1 MLFWVQH
8 WLYVSQYTKVSVM
21 VPLTFCVQT
30 NEVKEKR
37 ILYKTLLTIF
47 DLIVYFT
54 LIGIF
59 VFECF
64 NDNNSEWF
72 LELFWNTI
80 SVILSIA
87 LCVALHKIRLY
98 SDDFATENLK
108 SNTLLMWAHQ
118 GSFILGTVLFLIAFI
133 LESLKEFVGDTAKA
147 RLELAQ
153 IYFSIV
159 GYIPWFIV
167 VVLMLKIFLKYAKP

>member
-1 MLFWVQH
+1 MSLLFSIRNIWLLSHQLYIVDKETIDSEGGGSWVYVCYLVAVLLFWVQH

-64 NDNNSEWF
+64 ENNNE
-72 LELFWNTI
+72 
-80 SVILSIA
+80 
-87 LCVALHKIRLY
+87 
-98 SDDFATENLK
+98 
-108 SNTLLMWAHQ
+108 
-118 GSFILGTVLFLIAFI
+118 
-133 LESLKEFVGDTAKA
+133 
-147 RLELAQ
+147 
-153 IYFSIV
+153 
-159 GYIPWFIV
+159 
-167 VVLMLKIFLKYAKP
+167 